1 MNINE
6 IIAELR
12 ASVSYVSDCDI
23 EVDGDSVEI
32 TSFEY
37 DSHYGITDVEM
48 GCVEL
53 DHINGHSP
61 HGMLVIEEAVFDGIM
76 DELEKLN
83 RDCEDMKNIRDLAKR
98 IVTITENC

>member
-12 ASVSYVSDCDI
+12 HSVSYVNDCDI
-23 EVDGDSVEI
+23 EVDSNSIEI
-32 TSFEY
+32 TSLNY
-37 DSHYGITDVEM
+37 DRDYGISDVEI

-53 DHINGHSP
+53 DAINGHSP
-61 HGMLVIEEAVFDGIM
+61 HGMLVIEEAVFDSIM
-76 DELEKLN
+76 EALEKLDTN
-83 RDCEDMKNIRDLAKR
+83 CEDMKNIRDLAKR

>member
-6 IIAELR
+6 IIADLR

-32 TSFEY
+32 TSFNY
-37 DSHYGITDVEM
+37 DSYYGVADVKM

-53 DHINGHSP
+53 DAINGMSP
-61 HGMLVIEEAVFDGIM
+61 TGMLVIEEAIFDSIM
-76 DELEKLN
+76 NELEKLT

>member
-1 MNINE
+1 MNIND

-12 ASVSYVSDCDI
+12 ESVSYVSDCDI
-23 EVDGDSVEI
+23 EVDSNSIDIS
-32 TSFEY
+32 SFNY

-53 DHINGHSP
+53 DAINGSSP
-61 HGMLVIEEAVFDGIM
+61 TGMLVIEEAVFDGIM
-76 DELEKLN
+76 DELEKLT

-98 IVTITENC
+98 IVNITENC

>member
-12 ASVSYVSDCDI
+12 ASVSYVNDCDI
-23 EVDGDSVEI
+23 EVDSNSIEI
-32 TSFEY
+32 SSFNY
-37 DSHYGITDVEM
+37 DSHYGLTDVEM
-48 GCVEL
+48 GPVEL
-53 DHINGHSP
+53 DYINGMSP
-61 HGMLVIEEAVFDGIM
+61 TGMLVIEEGVFDGIM
-76 DELEKLN
+76 DELEKLT

>member
-23 EVDGDSVEI
+23 EVDQDSVEI
-32 TSFEY
+32 TSVEY
-37 DSHYGITDVEM
+37 DSHYGITDVKM

-53 DHINGHSP
+53 DAINGCSP
-61 HGMLVIEEAVFDGIM
+61 TGMLVIEEAIFDGIM
-76 DELEKLN
+76 EELEKLT